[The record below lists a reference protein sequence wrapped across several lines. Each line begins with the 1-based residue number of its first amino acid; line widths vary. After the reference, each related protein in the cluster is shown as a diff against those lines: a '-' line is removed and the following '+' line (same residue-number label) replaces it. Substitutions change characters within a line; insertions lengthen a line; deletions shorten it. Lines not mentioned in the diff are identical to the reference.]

1 MKRLLLAISILLSL
15 RLCAQVTTTC
25 VPSWQMREAY
35 QNDAK
40 YLALQRLY
48 LLHSADTQQIE
59 IPQQYSDS
67 IINALAAI
75 CNLGTTYE
83 ADSVFLR
90 YCIHEYNISY
100 SFTAQV
106 DTSYPW
112 THAWAALNTTTGDT
126 DIDNF
131 MQLHGMRVTNYFNGS
146 SYAYLNNRAT
156 LTCDHVINL
165 KAFAD
170 SLRLFSGI
178 NYTDNSAYLVGDGN
192 HISYTTDT
200 NKQFVFTLAWG
211 DCPAGCNNR
220 VRWTYTVSD
229 TCTVDLI
236 SKAVNVFAPGSP
248 PMPLCNSFPV
258 AVEDIQHAM
267 EVKVFPNPATD
278 VLTLEMPGYTAE
290 NDYQIISLLGKTLLT
305 GKLYNR
311 ITIDIRELP
320 AGQYIL
326 RLRATNT
333 RFTKY

>member
-1 MKRLLLAISILLSL
+1 MKTLLLSVALLLSL
-15 RLCAQVTTTC
+15 RLSAQVITTC

-48 LLHSADTQQIE
+48 VLQSADTQKIE

-67 IINALAAI
+67 IISGLAAI

-90 YCIHEYNISY
+90 YCIHEYNIGY

-112 THAWAALNTTTGDT
+112 THAWAALNTTTGNT
-126 DIDNF
+126 AVDNF

-170 SLRLFSGI
+170 SLRLFAGI

-192 HISYTTDT
+192 HIAYTTDI

-229 TCTVDLI
+229 TCTVGLS
-236 SKAVNVFAPGSP
+236 SKVVNVFAPGSP
-248 PMPLCNSFPV
+248 NMPLCNSFPV
-258 AVEDIQHAM
+258 AVQGIQQQG
-267 EVKVFPNPATD
+267 VISVYPNPATD
-278 VLTLEMPGYTAE
+278 VLTLEMPAHTTA
-290 NDYQIISLLGKTLLT
+290 NDYQIISLIGKTLLT
-305 GKLYNR
+305 GKLEER
-311 ITIDIRELP
+311 TEIDIRLLP
-320 AGQYIL
+320 PGQYIMSTGGTKTL
-326 RLRATNT
+326 
-333 RFTKY
+333 FTKY